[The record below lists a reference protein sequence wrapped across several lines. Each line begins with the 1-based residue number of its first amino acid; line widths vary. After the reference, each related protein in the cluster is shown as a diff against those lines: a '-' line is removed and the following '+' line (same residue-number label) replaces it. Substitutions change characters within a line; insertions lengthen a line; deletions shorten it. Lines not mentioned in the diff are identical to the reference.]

1 MEFLVSMNRQM
12 TDRQYTKT
20 HIQAQF
26 EVPLEESGSRIDQV
40 LARLMPD
47 YSRARLTQWLTDGQI
62 LVDGALLKPKNKVL
76 GGEKIVV
83 DAELEAQI
91 DWSAEDIPLDIIHA
105 DEDLIIVNKPAGLVV
120 HPGHGN
126 PSGTLVNA
134 LLSAFPELEE
144 IPRAG
149 IVHRL
154 DKETS
159 GVLAVARSLKAQA
172 NLVKQLKDR
181 SMSRQYGALVYGHPS
196 KEGTIDAPMDRHR
209 LQRTKMAVVY
219 SGKPAVTH
227 YRLTETTA
235 HCAWVDVKLETGR
248 THQIRVHMTH
258 IGHPLV
264 GDPVYRQGRPGL
276 GHATQEA
283 RALIDGF
290 PRQALHAKKL
300 GLIHPRSGED
310 VEFEVPLA
318 PDLDE
323 LLRSLRQADV

>member
-1 MEFLVSMNRQM
+1 MNRQM

-26 EVPLEESGSRIDQV
+26 DVPLEESGSRIDQV

-47 YSRARLTQWLTDGQI
+47 YSRARLTQWLTEGQI
-62 LVDGALLKPKNKVL
+62 LIDGAARKPKNKVL

-83 DAELEAQI
+83 NAELEPQI
-91 DWSAEDIPLDIIHA
+91 DWSAENIPLDLVHV
-105 DEDLIIVNKPAGLVV
+105 DHDLIIVNKPAGLVV

-134 LLSAFPELEE
+134 LLSQFPELEE

-181 SMSRQYGALVYGHPS
+181 SMSRQYVALVYGHPN

-227 YRLTETTA
+227 YRVTETTA
-235 HCAWVDVKLETGR
+235 HCAWVQVKLESGR
-248 THQIRVHMTH
+248 THQIRVHMMH
-258 IGHPLV
+258 IGHPLI

-276 GHATQEA
+276 GRAAVAA
-283 RALIDGF
+283 RDLIDQF
-290 PRQALHAKKL
+290 PRQALHAQLL
-300 GLIHPRSGED
+300 GLKHPSTLEM
-310 VEFEVPLA
+310 VQFEVPMTQDLA
-318 PDLDE
+318 E
-323 LLRSLRQADV
+323 LHAQLKVVDV

>member
-1 MEFLVSMNRQM
+1 MNRQM

-91 DWSAEDIPLDIIHA
+91 DWSAEDIPLDIVHA
-105 DEDLIIVNKPAGLVV
+105 DDDLIIVNKPAGLVV

-154 DKETS
+154 DKDTS

-276 GHATQEA
+276 GHVTQEA

>member
-26 EVPLEESGSRIDQV
+26 DVPLEESGSRIDQV

-47 YSRARLTQWLTDGQI
+47 YSRARLTQWLTEGQI
-62 LVDGALLKPKNKVL
+62 LIDGAARKPKNKVF

-83 DAELEAQI
+83 NAELEPQI
-91 DWSAEDIPLDIIHA
+91 DWSAENIPLDLVHV
-105 DEDLIIVNKPAGLVV
+105 DHDLIIVNKPAGLVV

-134 LLSAFPELEE
+134 LLSQFPELEE

-181 SMSRQYGALVYGHPS
+181 SMSRQYVALVYGHPN

-227 YRLTETTA
+227 YRVTETTA
-235 HCAWVDVKLETGR
+235 HCAWVQVKLESGR
-248 THQIRVHMTH
+248 THQIRVHMMH
-258 IGHPLV
+258 IGHPLI

-276 GHATQEA
+276 GRAAVAT
-283 RALIDGF
+283 RDLIDQF
-290 PRQALHAKKL
+290 PRQALHAQLL
-300 GLIHPRSGED
+300 GLKHPST
-310 VEFEVPLA
+310 VEMVQFEVPMAQDLA
-318 PDLDE
+318 E
-323 LLRSLRQADV
+323 LHAQLKVVDV

>member
-1 MEFLVSMNRQM
+1 M

-91 DWSAEDIPLDIIHA
+91 DWSAEDIPLDILHA
-105 DEDLIIVNKPAGLVV
+105 DDDLIIVNKPAGLVV

-154 DKETS
+154 DKDTS
-159 GVLAVARSLKAQA
+159 GILAVARSLKAQA

-227 YRLTETTA
+227 YRLSETTA
-235 HCAWVDVKLETGR
+235 HCAWVDVTLETGR

-264 GDPVYRQGRPGL
+264 GDLVYRQGRPGL
-276 GHATQEA
+276 SHATREA

-290 PRQALHAKKL
+290 PRHALHARKL
-300 GLIHPRSGED
+300 GLIHPASGEN
-310 VEFEVPLA
+310 VEFDVPLA
-318 PDLDE
+318 SDLCE
-323 LLRSLRQADV
+323 LLTFLRQVDV

>member
-1 MEFLVSMNRQM
+1 M

-26 EVPLEESGSRIDQV
+26 DVPLEESGSRIDQV

-47 YSRARLTQWLTDGQI
+47 YSRARLTQWLTEGQI
-62 LVDGALLKPKNKVL
+62 LIDGAARKPKNKVL

-83 DAELEAQI
+83 NAELEPQI
-91 DWSAEDIPLDIIHA
+91 DWSAENIPLDLVHV
-105 DEDLIIVNKPAGLVV
+105 DHDLIIVNKPAGLVV

-134 LLSAFPELEE
+134 LLSQFPELEE

-181 SMSRQYGALVYGHPS
+181 SMSRQYVALVYGHPN
-196 KEGTIDAPMDRHR
+196 KGGTIDAPMDRHR

-227 YRLTETTA
+227 YRVTETTA
-235 HCAWVDVKLETGR
+235 HCAWVQVKLESGR

-276 GHATQEA
+276 GRAAVAA
-283 RALIDGF
+283 RDLIDQF
-290 PRQALHAKKL
+290 PRQALHAQLL
-300 GLIHPRSGED
+300 GLKHPSTLEM
-310 VEFEVPLA
+310 VQFEVPMAQDLA
-318 PDLDE
+318 E
-323 LLRSLRQADV
+323 LHAQLKIVDV

>member
-1 MEFLVSMNRQM
+1 M

-26 EVPLEESGSRIDQV
+26 DVPLEESGSRIDQV

-47 YSRARLTQWLTDGQI
+47 YSRARLTQWLTEGQI
-62 LVDGALLKPKNKVL
+62 LIDGTARKPKNKVL

-83 DAELEAQI
+83 NAELEPQI
-91 DWSAEDIPLDIIHA
+91 DWSAENIPLDLVHV
-105 DEDLIIVNKPAGLVV
+105 DHDLIIVNKPAGLVV

-134 LLSAFPELEE
+134 LLSQFPELEE

-181 SMSRQYGALVYGHPS
+181 SMSRQYVALVYGHPN

-227 YRLTETTA
+227 YRVTETTA
-235 HCAWVDVKLETGR
+235 HCAWVQVKLESGR

-276 GHATQEA
+276 GRAAVAA
-283 RALIDGF
+283 RDLIDQF
-290 PRQALHAKKL
+290 PRQALHAQLL
-300 GLIHPRSGED
+300 GLKHPSTLEM
-310 VEFEVPLA
+310 VQFEVPMAQDLA
-318 PDLDE
+318 E
-323 LLRSLRQADV
+323 LHAQLKIVDV

>member
-1 MEFLVSMNRQM
+1 
-12 TDRQYTKT
+12 

-26 EVPLEESGSRIDQV
+26 EVPLEESGSRIDKV

-91 DWSAEDIPLDIIHA
+91 DWSAEDIPLDILHA
-105 DEDLIIVNKPAGLVV
+105 DDDLIIVNKPAGLVV

-154 DKETS
+154 DKDTS

-227 YRLTETTA
+227 YRLSETTA
-235 HCAWVDVKLETGR
+235 HCAWVDVTLETGR

-264 GDPVYRQGRPGL
+264 GDLVYRQGRPGL
-276 GHATQEA
+276 SHATREA

-290 PRQALHAKKL
+290 PRHALHARKL
-300 GLIHPRSGED
+300 GLIHPTSGEN
-310 VEFEVPLA
+310 VEFDVPLA
-318 PDLDE
+318 SDLCE
-323 LLRSLRQADV
+323 LLTFLRQVDV

>member
-1 MEFLVSMNRQM
+1 MNRQM
-12 TDRQYTKT
+12 TDRQYIKT

-26 EVPLEESGSRIDQV
+26 DVPLEESGSRIDQV

-47 YSRARLTQWLTDGQI
+47 YSRARLTQWLTEGQI
-62 LVDGALLKPKNKVL
+62 LIDGAARKPKNKVL

-83 DAELEAQI
+83 NAELEPQI
-91 DWSAEDIPLDIIHA
+91 DWSAENIPLDLVHV
-105 DEDLIIVNKPAGLVV
+105 DHDLIIVNKPAGLVV

-134 LLSAFPELEE
+134 LLSQFPELEE

-181 SMSRQYGALVYGHPS
+181 SMSRQYVALVYGHPN

-227 YRLTETTA
+227 YRATETTA
-235 HCAWVDVKLETGR
+235 HCAWVQVKLESGR

-276 GHATQEA
+276 GRAAVAA
-283 RALIDGF
+283 RDLIDQF
-290 PRQALHAKKL
+290 PRQALHAQLL
-300 GLIHPRSGED
+300 GLKHPSTLEM
-310 VEFEVPLA
+310 VQFEVPMAQDLA
-318 PDLDE
+318 E
-323 LLRSLRQADV
+323 LHAQLKIVDV

>member
-1 MEFLVSMNRQM
+1 M
-12 TDRQYTKT
+12 TDRQYTKR

-26 EVPLEESGSRIDQV
+26 EVPLEESGSRIDKV

-91 DWSAEDIPLDIIHA
+91 DWSAEDIPLDILHA
-105 DEDLIIVNKPAGLVV
+105 DDDLIIVNKPAGLVV

-154 DKETS
+154 DKDTS

-227 YRLTETTA
+227 YRLSETTA
-235 HCAWVDVKLETGR
+235 HCAWVDVTLETGR

-264 GDPVYRQGRPGL
+264 GDLVYRQGRPGL
-276 GHATQEA
+276 SHATREA

-290 PRQALHAKKL
+290 PRHALHARKL
-300 GLIHPRSGED
+300 GLIHPTSGEN
-310 VEFEVPLA
+310 VEFDVPLA
-318 PDLDE
+318 SDLCE
-323 LLRSLRQADV
+323 LLTFLRQVDV

>member
-1 MEFLVSMNRQM
+1 MNRLM
-12 TDRQYTKT
+12 TNRQYTKT
-20 HIQAQF
+20 HIQAQIQ
-26 EVPLEESGSRIDQV
+26 VPLEESGSRIDQV

-47 YSRARLTQWLTDGQI
+47 YSRARLTQWLIDGQI
-62 LVDGALLKPKNKVL
+62 LVDGARLKPKNKVL
-76 GGEKIVV
+76 GGEQIVI

-91 DWSAEDIPLDIIHA
+91 DWSAEDIPLDLVHV
-105 DEDLIIVNKPAGLVV
+105 DNDLIIVNKPAGLVV

-134 LLSAFPELEE
+134 LLSRFPELEE

-154 DKETS
+154 DKDTS

-181 SMSRQYGALVYGHPS
+181 SMSRQYAALVYGHPN
-196 KEGTIDAPMDRHR
+196 KEGTVDAAMDRHR

-219 SGKPAVTH
+219 SGKPAITH
-227 YRLTETTA
+227 YRLSETTA
-235 HCAWVDVKLETGR
+235 HCAWLDVKLETGR
-248 THQIRVHMTH
+248 THQIRVHLTH

-264 GDPVYRQGRPGL
+264 GDPVYRQGRSGL

-283 RALIDGF
+283 RALIDAF
-290 PRQALHAKKL
+290 PRQALHAKTL
-300 GLIHPRSGED
+300 GLIHPMHGQH

-318 PDLDE
+318 PDLHE
-323 LLRSLRQADV
+323 LSVALRRVDV

>member
-1 MEFLVSMNRQM
+1 M

-26 EVPLEESGSRIDQV
+26 DVPLEESGSRIDQV

-47 YSRARLTQWLTDGQI
+47 YSRARLTQWLTEGQI
-62 LVDGALLKPKNKVL
+62 LIDGAARKPKNKVL

-83 DAELEAQI
+83 NAELEPQI
-91 DWSAEDIPLDIIHA
+91 DWSAENIPLDLVHV
-105 DEDLIIVNKPAGLVV
+105 DHDLIIVNKPAGLVV

-134 LLSAFPELEE
+134 LLSQFPELEE

-181 SMSRQYGALVYGHPS
+181 SMSRQYVALVYGHPN

-227 YRLTETTA
+227 YRVTETTA
-235 HCAWVDVKLETGR
+235 HCAWVQVKLESGR
-248 THQIRVHMTH
+248 THQIRVHMMH
-258 IGHPLV
+258 IGHPLI

-276 GHATQEA
+276 GRAAVAT
-283 RALIDGF
+283 RDLIDQF
-290 PRQALHAKKL
+290 PRQALHAQLL
-300 GLIHPRSGED
+300 GLKHPSTLEM
-310 VEFEVPLA
+310 VQFEVPMAQDLA
-318 PDLDE
+318 E
-323 LLRSLRQADV
+323 LHAQLKIIDV

>member
-1 MEFLVSMNRQM
+1 M

-26 EVPLEESGSRIDQV
+26 DVPLEESGSRIDQV

-47 YSRARLTQWLTDGQI
+47 YSRARLTQWLTEGKI
-62 LVDGALLKPKNKVL
+62 LIDGAARKPKNKVL

-83 DAELEAQI
+83 NAELEPQI
-91 DWSAEDIPLDIIHA
+91 DWSAENIPLDLVHV
-105 DEDLIIVNKPAGLVV
+105 DHDLIIVNKPAGLVV

-134 LLSAFPELEE
+134 LLSQFPELEE

-181 SMSRQYGALVYGHPS
+181 SMSRQYVALVYGHPN

-227 YRLTETTA
+227 YRVTETTA
-235 HCAWVDVKLETGR
+235 HCAWVQVKLESGR

-276 GHATQEA
+276 GRAAVAT
-283 RALIDGF
+283 RDLIDQF
-290 PRQALHAKKL
+290 PRQALHAQLL
-300 GLIHPRSGED
+300 GLKHPST
-310 VEFEVPLA
+310 VEMVQFEVPMAQDLA
-318 PDLDE
+318 E
-323 LLRSLRQADV
+323 LHAQLKIIDV

>member
-62 LVDGALLKPKNKVL
+62 LVDGAPLKPKNKVL
-76 GGEKIVV
+76 GGEKIII

-91 DWSAEDIPLDIIHA
+91 DWSAEDIPLDIVHA
-105 DEDLIIVNKPAGLVV
+105 DDDLIIVNKPAGLVV

-154 DKETS
+154 DKDTS

-181 SMSRQYGALVYGHPS
+181 SMSRQYSALVYGHPS

-219 SGKPAVTH
+219 SGKPAITH
-227 YRLTETTA
+227 YRVSETTA

-276 GHATQEA
+276 GNATEEA
-283 RALIDGF
+283 RIFIDRF
-290 PRQALHAKKL
+290 PRQALHARKL
-300 GLIHPRSGED
+300 GLIHPGSGEA

-323 LLRSLRQADV
+323 LLMSLRQVDV

>member
-1 MEFLVSMNRQM
+1 M

-26 EVPLEESGSRIDQV
+26 DVPLEESGSRIDQV

-47 YSRARLTQWLTDGQI
+47 YSRARLTQWLTEGQI
-62 LVDGALLKPKNKVL
+62 LIDGAARKPKNKVL

-83 DAELEAQI
+83 NAELEPQI
-91 DWSAEDIPLDIIHA
+91 DWSAENIPLDLVHV
-105 DEDLIIVNKPAGLVV
+105 DHDLIIVNKPAGLVV

-134 LLSAFPELEE
+134 LLSQFPELEE

-159 GVLAVARSLKAQA
+159 GVLAVARSLKAQVD
-172 NLVKQLKDR
+172 LVKQLKDR
-181 SMSRQYGALVYGHPS
+181 SMSRQYVALVYGHPN

-227 YRLTETTA
+227 YRVTETTA
-235 HCAWVDVKLETGR
+235 HCAWVQVKLESGR

-276 GHATQEA
+276 GCAAVAA
-283 RALIDGF
+283 RDLIDQF
-290 PRQALHAKKL
+290 SRQALHAQLL
-300 GLIHPRSGED
+300 GLKHPSTLEM
-310 VEFEVPLA
+310 VQFEVPMAQDLA
-318 PDLDE
+318 E
-323 LLRSLRQADV
+323 LHAQLKIVDV

>member
-1 MEFLVSMNRQM
+1 M

-26 EVPLEESGSRIDQV
+26 DVPLEESGSRIDQV

-47 YSRARLTQWLTDGQI
+47 YSRARLTQWLTEGQI
-62 LVDGALLKPKNKVL
+62 LIDGAARKPKNKVL

-83 DAELEAQI
+83 NAELEPQI
-91 DWSAEDIPLDIIHA
+91 DWSAENIPLDLVHV
-105 DEDLIIVNKPAGLVV
+105 DHDLIIVNKPAGLVV

-134 LLSAFPELEE
+134 LLSQFPELEE

-181 SMSRQYGALVYGHPS
+181 SMSRQYVALVYGHPN

-227 YRLTETTA
+227 YRVMETTA
-235 HCAWVDVKLETGR
+235 HCAWVQVKLESGR

-276 GHATQEA
+276 GRAAVAA
-283 RALIDGF
+283 RDLIDQF
-290 PRQALHAKKL
+290 PRQALHAQLL
-300 GLIHPRSGED
+300 GLKHPSTLEM
-310 VEFEVPLA
+310 VQFEVPMAQDLA
-318 PDLDE
+318 E
-323 LLRSLRQADV
+323 LHAQLKIVDV

>member
-1 MEFLVSMNRQM
+1 M

-26 EVPLEESGSRIDQV
+26 EVPLEESGSRIDKV

-91 DWSAEDIPLDIIHA
+91 DWSAEDIPLDILHA
-105 DEDLIIVNKPAGLVV
+105 DDDLIIVNKPAGLVV

-154 DKETS
+154 DKDTS

-227 YRLTETTA
+227 YRLFETTA
-235 HCAWVDVKLETGR
+235 HCAWVDVTLETGR

-264 GDPVYRQGRPGL
+264 GDLVYRQGRPGL
-276 GHATQEA
+276 SHATREA

-290 PRQALHAKKL
+290 PRQALHARKL
-300 GLIHPRSGED
+300 GLIHPTSGEN
-310 VEFEVPLA
+310 VEFDVPLA
-318 PDLDE
+318 SDLCE
-323 LLRSLRQADV
+323 LLTFLRLVDV

>member
-1 MEFLVSMNRQM
+1 M

-26 EVPLEESGSRIDQV
+26 EVPLEESGSRIDKV

-91 DWSAEDIPLDIIHA
+91 DWSAEDMPLDILHA
-105 DEDLIIVNKPAGLVV
+105 DDDLIIVNKPAGLVV

-154 DKETS
+154 DKDTS

-227 YRLTETTA
+227 YRLFETTA
-235 HCAWVDVKLETGR
+235 HCAWVDVTLETGR

-264 GDPVYRQGRPGL
+264 GDLVYRQGRPGL
-276 GHATQEA
+276 SHATREA

-290 PRQALHAKKL
+290 PRQALHARKL
-300 GLIHPRSGED
+300 GLIHPTSGEN
-310 VEFEVPLA
+310 VEFDVPLA
-318 PDLDE
+318 SDLCE
-323 LLRSLRQADV
+323 LLTFLRQVDV

>member
-1 MEFLVSMNRQM
+1 M

-26 EVPLEESGSRIDQV
+26 DVPLEESGSRIDQV

-47 YSRARLTQWLTDGQI
+47 YSRARLTQWLTEGQI
-62 LVDGALLKPKNKVL
+62 LIDGAARKPKNKVL

-83 DAELEAQI
+83 NAELEPQI
-91 DWSAEDIPLDIIHA
+91 DWSAENIPLDLVHV
-105 DEDLIIVNKPAGLVV
+105 DHDLIIVNKPAGLVV

-134 LLSAFPELEE
+134 LLSQFPELEE

-181 SMSRQYGALVYGHPS
+181 SMSRQYVALVYGHPN

-219 SGKPAVTH
+219 SGKPAVTN
-227 YRLTETTA
+227 YRVTETTA
-235 HCAWVDVKLETGR
+235 HCAWVQVKLESGR

-276 GHATQEA
+276 GRAAVAA
-283 RALIDGF
+283 RDLIDQF
-290 PRQALHAKKL
+290 PRQALHAQLL
-300 GLIHPRSGED
+300 GLKHPSTLEM
-310 VEFEVPLA
+310 VQFEVPMAQDLA
-318 PDLDE
+318 E
-323 LLRSLRQADV
+323 LHAQLKIVDV

>member
-1 MEFLVSMNRQM
+1 MNRQM

-26 EVPLEESGSRIDQV
+26 DVPLEESGSRIDQV

-47 YSRARLTQWLTDGQI
+47 YSRARLTQWLTEGQI
-62 LVDGALLKPKNKVL
+62 LIDGAARKPKNKVF

-83 DAELEAQI
+83 NAELEPQI
-91 DWSAEDIPLDIIHA
+91 DWSAENIPLDLVHV
-105 DEDLIIVNKPAGLVV
+105 DHDLIIVNKPAGLVV

-134 LLSAFPELEE
+134 LLSQFPELEE

-181 SMSRQYGALVYGHPS
+181 SMSRQYVALVYGHPN

-219 SGKPAVTH
+219 SGKPTVTH
-227 YRLTETTA
+227 YRVTETTA
-235 HCAWVDVKLETGR
+235 HCAWVQVKLESGR
-248 THQIRVHMTH
+248 THQIRVHMMH
-258 IGHPLV
+258 IGHPLI

-276 GHATQEA
+276 GRAAVAT
-283 RALIDGF
+283 RDLIDQF
-290 PRQALHAKKL
+290 PRQALHAQLL
-300 GLIHPRSGED
+300 GLKHPST
-310 VEFEVPLA
+310 VEMVQFEVPMAQDLA
-318 PDLDE
+318 E
-323 LLRSLRQADV
+323 LHAQLKVVDV

>member
-1 MEFLVSMNRQM
+1 MNRQM

-26 EVPLEESGSRIDQV
+26 DVPLEESGSRIDQV

-47 YSRARLTQWLTDGQI
+47 YSRARLTQWLTEGQI
-62 LVDGALLKPKNKVL
+62 LIDGAARKPKNKVL

-83 DAELEAQI
+83 NAELEPQI
-91 DWSAEDIPLDIIHA
+91 DWSAENIPLDLVHV
-105 DEDLIIVNKPAGLVV
+105 DHDLIIVNKPAGLVV

-134 LLSAFPELEE
+134 LLSQFPELEE

-181 SMSRQYGALVYGHPS
+181 SMSRQYVALVYGHPN

-227 YRLTETTA
+227 YRVTETTA
-235 HCAWVDVKLETGR
+235 HCAWVQVKLESGR
-248 THQIRVHMTH
+248 THQIRVHMMH
-258 IGHPLV
+258 IGHPLI

-276 GHATQEA
+276 GRAAVAA
-283 RALIDGF
+283 RDLIDQF
-290 PRQALHAKKL
+290 PRQALHAQLL
-300 GLIHPRSGED
+300 GLKHPSTLEM
-310 VEFEVPLA
+310 VQFEVPMAQDLA
-318 PDLDE
+318 E
-323 LLRSLRQADV
+323 LHAQLKIIDV

>member
-1 MEFLVSMNRQM
+1 M

-26 EVPLEESGSRIDQV
+26 DVPLEESGSRIDQV

-47 YSRARLTQWLTDGQI
+47 YSRARLTQWLTEGQI
-62 LVDGALLKPKNKVL
+62 LIDGAARKPKNKVL

-83 DAELEAQI
+83 NAELEPQI
-91 DWSAEDIPLDIIHA
+91 DWSAENIPLDLVHV
-105 DEDLIIVNKPAGLVV
+105 DHDLIIVNKPAGLVV

-134 LLSAFPELEE
+134 LLSQFPELEE

-159 GVLAVARSLKAQA
+159 GVLAVARSLKAQVD
-172 NLVKQLKDR
+172 LVKQLKDR
-181 SMSRQYGALVYGHPS
+181 SMSRQYVALVYGHPN

-227 YRLTETTA
+227 YRVTETTA
-235 HCAWVDVKLETGR
+235 HCAWVQVKLESGR
-248 THQIRVHMTH
+248 THQIRVHMMH

-276 GHATQEA
+276 GCAAVAA
-283 RALIDGF
+283 RDLIDQF
-290 PRQALHAKKL
+290 PRQALHAQLL
-300 GLIHPRSGED
+300 GLKHPSTLEM
-310 VEFEVPLA
+310 VQFEVPMA
-318 PDLDE
+318 QDLVE
-323 LLRSLRQADV
+323 LHAQLKIVDV

>member
-1 MEFLVSMNRQM
+1 MNRQM

-26 EVPLEESGSRIDQV
+26 DVPLEESGSRIDQV

-47 YSRARLTQWLTDGQI
+47 YSRARLTQWLTEGQI
-62 LVDGALLKPKNKVL
+62 LIDGAARKPKNKVL

-83 DAELEAQI
+83 NAELEPQI
-91 DWSAEDIPLDIIHA
+91 DWSAENIPLDLVHV
-105 DEDLIIVNKPAGLVV
+105 DHDLIIVNKPAGLVV

-134 LLSAFPELEE
+134 LLSHFPELEE

-181 SMSRQYGALVYGHPS
+181 SMSRQYVALVYGHPN

-227 YRLTETTA
+227 YRVTETTA
-235 HCAWVDVKLETGR
+235 HCAWVQVKLESGR

-276 GHATQEA
+276 GCAAVAA
-283 RALIDGF
+283 RDLIDQF
-290 PRQALHAKKL
+290 PRQALHAQLL
-300 GLIHPRSGED
+300 GLKHPSTLEM
-310 VEFEVPLA
+310 VQFEVPMAQDLA
-318 PDLDE
+318 E
-323 LLRSLRQADV
+323 LHAQLKIIDV

>member
-1 MEFLVSMNRQM
+1 M
-12 TDRQYTKT
+12 TNRQYTKT

-26 EVPLEESGSRIDQV
+26 DVPLEESGSRIDQV

-47 YSRARLTQWLTDGQI
+47 YSRARLTQWLTEGQI
-62 LVDGALLKPKNKVL
+62 LIDGVARKPKNKVL

-83 DAELEAQI
+83 NAELEPQI
-91 DWSAEDIPLDIIHA
+91 GWAAENIPLDLVHA
-105 DEDLIIVNKPAGLVV
+105 DDDLIIVNKPAGLVV

-134 LLSAFPELEE
+134 LLSQFPELEE

-172 NLVKQLKDR
+172 NLVKQLKDH
-181 SMSRQYGALVYGHPS
+181 SMSRQYVALVYGHPN
-196 KEGTIDAPMDRHR
+196 KEGTINAPMDRHR

-227 YRLTETTA
+227 YRVIETTA
-235 HCAWVDVKLETGR
+235 HFAWVEVKLESGR
-248 THQIRVHMTH
+248 THQIRVHMMY

-276 GHATQEA
+276 GRVVAA
-283 RALIDGF
+283 GRAMIDQF
-290 PRQALHAKKL
+290 PRQALHAKVL
-300 GLIHPRSGED
+300 GLKHPSTREM
-310 VEFEVPLA
+310 VQFEVPMAQDLA
-318 PDLDE
+318 EIHAQLKIV
-323 LLRSLRQADV
+323 DV

>member
-1 MEFLVSMNRQM
+1 M

-26 EVPLEESGSRIDQV
+26 DVPLEESGSRIDQV

-47 YSRARLTQWLTDGQI
+47 YSRARLTQWLTEGQI
-62 LVDGALLKPKNKVL
+62 LIDGAARKPKNKVL

-83 DAELEAQI
+83 NAELEPQI
-91 DWSAEDIPLDIIHA
+91 DWSAENIPLDLVHV
-105 DEDLIIVNKPAGLVV
+105 DHDLIIVNKPAGLVV

-134 LLSAFPELEE
+134 LLSQFPELEE

-181 SMSRQYGALVYGHPS
+181 SMSRQYVALVYGHPN

-227 YRLTETTA
+227 YRVTETTA
-235 HCAWVDVKLETGR
+235 HCAWVQVKLESGR
-248 THQIRVHMTH
+248 THQIRVHMMH
-258 IGHPLV
+258 IGHPLI

-276 GHATQEA
+276 GRAAVAT
-283 RALIDGF
+283 RDLIDQF
-290 PRQALHAKKL
+290 PRQALHAQLL
-300 GLIHPRSGED
+300 GLKHPSTLEM
-310 VEFEVPLA
+310 VQFEVPMAQDLA
-318 PDLDE
+318 E
-323 LLRSLRQADV
+323 LHAQLKVVDV

>member
-1 MEFLVSMNRQM
+1 M

-26 EVPLEESGSRIDQV
+26 DVPLEESGSRIDQV

-47 YSRARLTQWLTDGQI
+47 YSRARLTQWLTEGQI
-62 LVDGALLKPKNKVL
+62 LIDGAARKPKNKVF

-83 DAELEAQI
+83 NAELEPQI
-91 DWSAEDIPLDIIHA
+91 DWSAENIPLDLVHV
-105 DEDLIIVNKPAGLVV
+105 DHDLIVVNKPAGLVV

-134 LLSAFPELEE
+134 LLSQFPELEE

-181 SMSRQYGALVYGHPS
+181 SMSRQYVALVYGHPN

-227 YRLTETTA
+227 YRVTETTA
-235 HCAWVDVKLETGR
+235 HCAWVQVKLESGR

-276 GHATQEA
+276 GRAAVAA
-283 RALIDGF
+283 RDLIDQF
-290 PRQALHAKKL
+290 PRQALHAQLL
-300 GLIHPRSGED
+300 GLKHPSTLEM
-310 VEFEVPLA
+310 VQFEVPMAQDLA
-318 PDLDE
+318 E
-323 LLRSLRQADV
+323 LHAQLKIVDV

>member
-1 MEFLVSMNRQM
+1 M

-26 EVPLEESGSRIDQV
+26 DVPLEESGSRIDQV

-47 YSRARLTQWLTDGQI
+47 YSRARLTQWLTEGQI
-62 LVDGALLKPKNKVL
+62 LIDGAARKPKNKVF

-83 DAELEAQI
+83 NAELEPQI
-91 DWSAEDIPLDIIHA
+91 DWSAENIPLDLVHV
-105 DEDLIIVNKPAGLVV
+105 DHDLIIVNKPAGLVV

-134 LLSAFPELEE
+134 LLSQFPELEE

-181 SMSRQYGALVYGHPS
+181 SMSRQYVALVYGHPN

-227 YRLTETTA
+227 YRVTETTA
-235 HCAWVDVKLETGR
+235 HCAWVQVKLESGR

-276 GHATQEA
+276 GRAAVAT
-283 RALIDGF
+283 RDLIDQF
-290 PRQALHAKKL
+290 PRQALHAQLL
-300 GLIHPRSGED
+300 GLKHPST
-310 VEFEVPLA
+310 VEMVQFEVPMAQDLA
-318 PDLDE
+318 E
-323 LLRSLRQADV
+323 LHAQLKVVDV

>member
-1 MEFLVSMNRQM
+1 M

-26 EVPLEESGSRIDQV
+26 EVPLEESGSRIDKV

-91 DWSAEDIPLDIIHA
+91 DWSAEDIPLDILHA
-105 DEDLIIVNKPAGLVV
+105 DDDLIIVNKPAGLVV

-154 DKETS
+154 DKDTS

-227 YRLTETTA
+227 YRLSETTA
-235 HCAWVDVKLETGR
+235 HCAWVDVTLETGR
-248 THQIRVHMTH
+248 THQIRVHMTY

-264 GDPVYRQGRPGL
+264 GDLVYRQGRPGL
-276 GHATQEA
+276 SHATREA

-290 PRQALHAKKL
+290 PRHALHARKL
-300 GLIHPRSGED
+300 GLIHPASGEN
-310 VEFEVPLA
+310 VEFDVPLA
-318 PDLDE
+318 SDLCE
-323 LLRSLRQADV
+323 LLTFLRQVDV

>member
-1 MEFLVSMNRQM
+1 MNRQM

-26 EVPLEESGSRIDQV
+26 DVPLEESGSRIDQV

-47 YSRARLTQWLTDGQI
+47 YSRARLTQWLTEGQI
-62 LVDGALLKPKNKVL
+62 LIDGAARKPKNKVF

-83 DAELEAQI
+83 NAELEPQI
-91 DWSAEDIPLDIIHA
+91 DWSAENIPLDLVHV
-105 DEDLIIVNKPAGLVV
+105 DHDLIIVNKPAGLVV

-134 LLSAFPELEE
+134 LLSQFPELEE

-181 SMSRQYGALVYGHPS
+181 SMSRQYVALVYGHPN

-227 YRLTETTA
+227 YRVTETTA
-235 HCAWVDVKLETGR
+235 HCAWVQVKLESGR

-276 GHATQEA
+276 GRAAVAA
-283 RALIDGF
+283 RDLIDQF
-290 PRQALHAKKL
+290 PRQALHAQLL
-300 GLIHPRSGED
+300 GLKHPSTLEM
-310 VEFEVPLA
+310 VQFEVPMAQDLA
-318 PDLDE
+318 E
-323 LLRSLRQADV
+323 LHAQLKIVDV

>member
-1 MEFLVSMNRQM
+1 
-12 TDRQYTKT
+12 
-20 HIQAQF
+20 
-26 EVPLEESGSRIDQV
+26 
-40 LARLMPD
+40 
-47 YSRARLTQWLTDGQI
+47 
-62 LVDGALLKPKNKVL
+62 
-76 GGEKIVV
+76 
-83 DAELEAQI
+83 
-91 DWSAEDIPLDIIHA
+91 
-105 DEDLIIVNKPAGLVV
+105 
-120 HPGHGN
+120 
-126 PSGTLVNA
+126 
-134 LLSAFPELEE
+134 
-144 IPRAG
+144 
-149 IVHRL
+149 VHRL

-159 GVLAVARSLKAQA
+159 GILAVARSLKAQA

-196 KEGTIDAPMDRHR
+196 KEGSIDAPMDRHR

-248 THQIRVHMTH
+248 THQIRVHMAH

-276 GHATQEA
+276 GNATQEA

-300 GLIHPRSGED
+300 GLIHPRSGGD
-310 VEFEVPLA
+310 VEFEVPMA
-318 PDLDE
+318 SDLDE
-323 LLRSLRQADV
+323 LVTSLRQVDV

>member
-1 MEFLVSMNRQM
+1 MNRQM

-76 GGEKIVV
+76 GGEKIIV

-91 DWSAEDIPLDIIHA
+91 DWSAEDIPLDIVHA
-105 DEDLIIVNKPAGLVV
+105 DDDLIIVNKPAGLVV

-154 DKETS
+154 DKDTS

-283 RALIDGF
+283 RVLIDGF

-300 GLIHPRSGED
+300 GLIHPRSGEG

-318 PDLDE
+318 SDLDE
-323 LLRSLRQADV
+323 LLTSLRQADV

>member
-1 MEFLVSMNRQM
+1 MNRQM

-26 EVPLEESGSRIDQV
+26 DVPLEESGSRIDQV

-47 YSRARLTQWLTDGQI
+47 YSRARLTQWLTEGQI
-62 LVDGALLKPKNKVL
+62 LIDGTARKPKNKVL

-83 DAELEAQI
+83 NAELEPQI
-91 DWSAEDIPLDIIHA
+91 DWSAENIPLDLVHV
-105 DEDLIIVNKPAGLVV
+105 DHDLIIVNKPAGLVV

-134 LLSAFPELEE
+134 LLSQFPELEE

-181 SMSRQYGALVYGHPS
+181 SMSRQYVALVYGHPN

-227 YRLTETTA
+227 YRVTETTA
-235 HCAWVDVKLETGR
+235 HCAWVQVKLESGR

-276 GHATQEA
+276 GCAAVAA
-283 RALIDGF
+283 RDLIDQF
-290 PRQALHAKKL
+290 PRQALHAQLL
-300 GLIHPRSGED
+300 GLKHPSTLEM
-310 VEFEVPLA
+310 VQFEVPMAQDLA
-318 PDLDE
+318 E
-323 LLRSLRQADV
+323 LHAQLKIVDV